1 MGQQLPLP
9 QTTEENRLV
18 NLARVLQ
25 ILREEENA
33 TVLIETTLDY
43 LAAEFDY
50 RLIWI
55 GLYDRLEHRLVGK
68 GGKTPN
74 GETSF
79 LKKNFL
85 LTPGDL
91 LEQVVIQQRPVSVSD
106 LREETR
112 AGEWRRAALQFEVEG
127 ALLFPLRC
135 KDRCFGL
142 ILLGSHLWGVS
153 PEPGERA
160 ELSLLFGSLATAL
173 YQIELEWQR
182 SATKRPDQ
190 TFFQLFDELQQ
201 KLTLSKRLETI
212 VNLTQQFV
220 IPTRTNIYWY
230 SPQRR
235 YFWHRVTNQQMVRG
249 VRDLRNSAPGITVAE
264 AEDFYQMLVADRLVA
279 IGSGRSPLKTEST
292 GQLLSRLHARSLLAA
307 PIIVQDELAGF
318 LAVEDQEARIW
329 ESAEKNY
336 VRAVAEIAALVA
348 GNEDLETRL
357 EQSRSNTNL
366 VAQVAE
372 VLASDAEVKSALNT
386 VGQLVSKRFEVPG
399 FLVLNADGNEAY
411 SLLYQYPSLNQ
422 RSLTIP
428 LPILE
433 TTEWQQM
440 NPDGGLVVI
449 ENLEESEYLG
459 SWSKALSQLGARS
472 LLLHRIQHGEA
483 EGMLLITHNAP
494 RTWNSTE
501 RLLTNVVA
509 GQIAWLLK
517 LVKLKDNTQAL
528 AAQQQ
533 TLQTG
538 LTQLWEANSDR
549 VWLEYLANLLSAPFA
564 LLLSWNQVSKPQAKI
579 SAAVGSL
586 PSLDHL
592 NIAVEGD
599 PLLQAA
605 LASDEFYQCSLAGL
619 NPISKKWLN
628 YPQPANAYL
637 FPVRTYPHETAMGMF
652 VFVFPDSRNFPV
664 HLRETATILMRQF
677 AWYRRNQQQSM
688 VFLKGR
694 RDNQTLNW
702 YKHRCLEFLHKAV
715 ANWSAF
721 AEIDTQ
727 TNKIEVSGQ
736 SLQQTRQQ
744 QKLHELED
752 IQKTLTSVLTEEDW
766 QLKGSLGVVSI
777 ASLLKRSLRLVETSY
792 QKRNLITRI
801 HNAGGLTIY
810 SDRFKLECVFFELL
824 SIAQSRAPEGSEIE
838 FWCRT
843 LPAQQ
848 TPHSTK
854 PPHIELLLV
863 ETWDVQPKNKSG
875 AKLPWEIPANTFT
888 PHTTNLKVCQRV
900 IQALGGKLRFHKL
913 QDSRYLTRLIFPTR
927 R

>member
-1 MGQQLPLP
+1 MGQQLPP
-9 QTTEENRLV
+9 TEENRLV
-18 NLARVLQ
+18 ALARVLQ
-25 ILREEENA
+25 ILREEDNA
-33 TVLIETTLDY
+33 SVLIETTLDY
-43 LAAEFDY
+43 LSAEFDY

-68 GGKTPN
+68 GGKAPN

-142 ILLGSHLWGVS
+142 VLLGSHLWGVS
-153 PEPGERA
+153 PAPGERA

-212 VNLTQQFV
+212 VNLTQQFI

-235 YFWHRVTNQQMVRG
+235 YFWHRVTNQQMIRG
-249 VRDLRNSAPGITVAE
+249 VSDLRNSAPGITVAE

-279 IGSGRSPLKTEST
+279 IGSGRSPLRAEST

-329 ESAEKNY
+329 EGAEKNY
-336 VRAVAEIAALVA
+336 VRAVAQIAALVA
-348 GNEDLETRL
+348 GNEDLETRF

-372 VLASDAEVKSALNT
+372 VLASNTDAKNALST
-386 VGQLVSKRFEVPG
+386 VGQLVCKRFEVPG
-399 FLVLNADGNEAY
+399 FLVLNADRDDTY
-411 SLLYQYPSLNQ
+411 TLLYQYPSLNQ

-428 LPILE
+428 IPILE
-433 TTEWQQM
+433 DEEWQQM
-440 NPDGGLVVI
+440 KPDGGLIAI
-449 ENLEESEYLG
+449 ENLEESEHF
-459 SWSKALSQLGARS
+459 SNWSKALSQLGARS
-472 LLLHRIQHGEA
+472 LLLHPIQNGDA
-483 EGMLLITHNAP
+483 KGMLLITHNAP

-501 RLLTNVVA
+501 RLLATVVA
-509 GQIAWLLK
+509 GQIGWLLK
-517 LVKLKDNTQAL
+517 LVKLKNNTIAL
-528 AAQQQ
+528 SSQQQ

-549 VWLEYLANLLSAPFA
+549 VWLEYLANLLTAPFA
-564 LLLSWNQVSKPQAKI
+564 LLLSWQKVSKPQGKI
-579 SAAVGSL
+579 TASVGAL
-586 PSLDHL
+586 PSVDNLT
-592 NIAVEGD
+592 IAVEGD

-605 LASDEFYQCSLAGL
+605 LASSNFYDCSLAGL

-628 YPQPANAYL
+628 YPQQAKAYL
-637 FPVRTYPHETAMGMF
+637 FPVRTYFHETAMGMF
-652 VFVFPDSRNFPV
+652 VFAFPDGSQFPT
-664 HLRETATILMRQF
+664 HLGEIATILMRQF
-677 AWYRRNQQQSM
+677 AWYRRNQQQTAT
-688 VFLKGR
+688 FLKGR

-702 YKHRCLEFLHKAV
+702 YKHRCLEFLHQAV
-715 ANWSAF
+715 ANWLALS
-721 AEIDTQ
+721 ETEPQ
-727 TNKIEVSGQ
+727 GNKIEIGGQ

-744 QKLHELED
+744 QKLRELED
-752 IQKTLTSVLTEEDW
+752 IEATLTSVIAEEDW
-766 QLKGSLGVVSI
+766 QLKGSLGVVSVP
-777 ASLLKRSLRLVETSY
+777 SLLKRSLRLVETSY
-792 QKRNLITRI
+792 QKRNLLTRI
-801 HNAGGLTIY
+801 HNAGGLTVY
-810 SDRFKLECVFFELL
+810 SDRFKLECVLFELL
-824 SIAQSRAPEGSEIE
+824 LVAQSRAPEGSEIE

-843 LPAQQ
+843 LPA
-848 TPHSTK
+848 
-854 PPHIELLLV
+854 HIEVLLV
-863 ETWDVQPKNKSG
+863 ETWEVQPTNKSA
-875 AKLPWEIPANTFT
+875 AKLPWEIPADSFT
-888 PHTTNLKVCQRV
+888 PTNINLKVCQRI
-900 IQALGGKLRFHKL
+900 IQALGSKLRFHKL
-913 QDSRYLTRLIFPTR
+913 QDGRYLTRLILPTPR
-927 R
+927 K